1 MSGFGSTIHIPLA
14 KDWRVRIPQALRVIA
29 LVLFTAIGLLPLH
42 AQFQAPTPEELKMTA
57 DPKAPGADAV
67 YLDVTEIASR
77 DANFES
83 YYARIKVLTEK
94 GKELATV
101 ELPYEKNVYSVADI
115 KGRTIQPDGT
125 IVPLEGKPADI
136 VRAKSKGYQLGRKV
150 FTLPAV
156 QVGSILEYFFELRYS
171 SSYVLIPYWEIQHPY
186 FVHKAHYLCMYC
198 VDIQAF
204 SVLPQGVSFGKD
216 HSGHAVLDLTDIP
229 PGPSEE
235 WMPPMGEMLYKAI
248 FYRPRNTYGKEF
260 WADEGDR
267 WSAGVNVFV
276 DPSKSFRTV
285 VSGLLQPGDTD
296 LVKAKKLYTA
306 VQALENT
313 DFTRQKSD
321 AERKQMK
328 LKEINRAEDVW
339 TQKSGTRT
347 EIALLYLSMLRAA
360 GLTAYAMRVVD
371 RAQGIFIPE
380 YYNYDQLDDTLVA
393 LVVNGKNIFLDPGQ
407 KMCPFQTVSWRHSMA
422 TGLLQTSSGST
433 IASTPGQSYIANTI
447 QRTGVFTLDAHG
459 AVDGNVRF
467 FMTGQEALYWRQ
479 LALAEDDAEVKKEF
493 DLWIA
498 NVVPEGVEAHV
509 QQFIALDD
517 PDSKLAA
524 VVTVQGN
531 AGTATSKRLLLPA
544 LFFASNSS
552 HPFVEQEKR
561 VTPVDMHYGEQI
573 TDKVTYLLPPGFD
586 TESSPTS
593 VNTPWPG
600 RALLTI
606 DFKSEPG
613 EITIVRQF
621 TRGFTLAKAD
631 EYPAL
636 HDFYQKVAAADQQQ
650 LVLTPSTPAKGD

>member
-1 MSGFGSTIHIPLA
+1 MPGFGSSIRIPLA
-14 KDWRVRIPQALRVIA
+14 KDSRARIPQALRVFP
-29 LVLFTAIGLLPLH
+29 LVLLTAVALAPLH
-42 AQFQAPTPEELKMTA
+42 AQFQAPTPDELKMTA

-67 YLDVTEIASR
+67 YLDVAEIASR

-136 VRAKSKGYQLGRKV
+136 LKAKTKGYQVGRKV

-156 QVGSILEYFFELRYS
+156 QVGSILEYYFQLRYS
-171 SSYVLIPYWEIQHPY
+171 SSYVLIPYWEIQRPY
-186 FVHKAHYLCMYC
+186 FVHKAHYQCMYC
-198 VDIQAF
+198 EDIQAF
-204 SVLPQGVSFGKD
+204 SVLPQGVTFGKD

-267 WSAGVNVFV
+267 WSASVNVFV
-276 DPSKSFRTV
+276 DPSKSLRAV
-285 VSGLLQPGDTD
+285 VNGLLQPGDTD

-328 LKEINRAEDVW
+328 LKEINRAEDIW

-360 GLTAYAMRVVD
+360 GVTAYAMRVVD

-380 YYNYDQLDDTLVA
+380 YYNYDQLDDTLVVF
-393 LVVNGKNIFLDPGQ
+393 VVNGKNIFLDPGE

-422 TGLLQTSSGST
+422 TGLLQTASGST
-433 IASTPGQSYIANTI
+433 IASTPGQLYTANTI

-459 AVDGNVRF
+459 SIDGNFRF

-479 LALAEDDAEVKKEF
+479 LALAEDDPEVKKEF

-498 NVVPEGVEAHV
+498 KVVPDGVEAHV

-517 PDSKLAA
+517 PDAKLAA

-544 LFFASNSS
+544 LFFASNSG

-586 TESSPTS
+586 AESSPKS
-593 VNTPWPG
+593 VNTPWQG

-613 EITIVRQF
+613 EITVVRQF

-631 EYPAL
+631 DYPAL
-636 HDFYQKVAAADQQQ
+636 RDFYQKVATADQQQ
-650 LVLTPSTPAKGD
+650 LALTRTPAAKGN

>member
-1 MSGFGSTIHIPLA
+1 MMGFGSSIRILLA
-14 KDWRVRIPQALRVIA
+14 KDSHARIPQALRVFP
-29 LVLFTAIGLLPLH
+29 LVLLTAIGLAPLH
-42 AQFQAPTPEELKMTA
+42 AQFQAPTPQELKMTA
-57 DPKAPGADAV
+57 DPNAPGADAV

-136 VRAKSKGYQLGRKV
+136 VKAKSKGYQLGRKV

-186 FVHKAHYLCMYC
+186 FVHKAHYQCMYC
-198 VDIQAF
+198 EDIQAF
-204 SVLPQGVSFGKD
+204 SVLPQGVAFGKD
-216 HSGHAVLDLTDIP
+216 HAGHAVLDLTDIP

-260 WADEGDR
+260 WTDEGDR

-285 VSGLLQPGDTD
+285 VNGLLQPGDTD

-422 TGLLQTSSGST
+422 TGLLQAASGST
-433 IASTPGQSYIANTI
+433 IASTPGQPYTANTI

-479 LALAEDDAEVKKEF
+479 LALAEDNAEVKKEF
-493 DLWIA
+493 DLWLAKI
-498 NVVPEGVEAHV
+498 VPEGVEAHV

-517 PDSKLAA
+517 PDAKLAA
-524 VVTVQGN
+524 VITIQGN
-531 AGTATSKRLLLPA
+531 VGTATSKRLLLPA
-544 LFFASNSS
+544 LFFASNSA

-586 TESSPTS
+586 AESSPKS
-593 VNTPWPG
+593 VNTPWSG

-606 DFKSEPG
+606 DFNSEPG

-631 EYPAL
+631 DYPAL
-636 HDFYQKVAAADQQQ
+636 RDFYQKVATADQQQ
-650 LVLTPSTPAKGD
+650 LVLTPLTPTKGN